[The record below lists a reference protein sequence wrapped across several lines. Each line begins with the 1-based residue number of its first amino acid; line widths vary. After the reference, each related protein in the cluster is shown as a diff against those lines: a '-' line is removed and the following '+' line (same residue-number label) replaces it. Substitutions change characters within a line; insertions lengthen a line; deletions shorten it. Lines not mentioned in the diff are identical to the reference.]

1 MHTTPLEKPRRRP
14 HPQRHSRPAPA
25 VREEKHSLE
34 HVGAL
39 RAHALAIA
47 HEAAARY
54 REFGE
59 QFSDLGQEG
68 LGAFLLEMGT
78 RQGAR
83 ALGCMKQCVEGDLP
97 VVEPRQY
104 AWLDSGRPVREA
116 RAFVHRLMTP
126 RLAVSVALRAEQ
138 RAKDFFDA
146 VISGSRD
153 AGVRRL
159 ARSLSREQESHVD
172 QLKKALASLPA
183 PYRPDDSCP
192 GMPLIGGER

>member
-14 HPQRHSRPAPA
+14 HPQRHSRAAPA
-25 VREEKHSLE
+25 VRGENDSLQ

-54 REFGE
+54 RELGE
-59 QFSDLGQEG
+59 HFSDLGHERVG
-68 LGAFLLEMGT
+68 DFLLEMGT

-83 ALGCMKQCVEGDLP
+83 ALRCMKQCLEGDLP

-138 RAKDFFDA
+138 RAQSFFDA
-146 VISGSRD
+146 VLSGTRD

-159 ARSLSREQESHVD
+159 ARSLSREQESHID
-172 QLKKALASLPA
+172 QLKGMLAALPA
-183 PYRPDDSCP
+183 PYRPDELCP
-192 GMPLIGGER
+192 GMPLIGAER